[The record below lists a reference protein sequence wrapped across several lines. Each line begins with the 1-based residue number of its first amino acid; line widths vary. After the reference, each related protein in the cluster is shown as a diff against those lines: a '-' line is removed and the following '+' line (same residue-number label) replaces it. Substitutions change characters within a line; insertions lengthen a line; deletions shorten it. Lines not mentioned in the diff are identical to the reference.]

1 MPKNTGRDG
10 NTQPRPAAPVG
21 VVLAGGA
28 SLRMGRDKARLA
40 LPGEDQPISLPAG
53 AAARLAAV
61 CAEVAVAD
69 GGRGV
74 LPGLPSLPDGPGRGP
89 VAGILGAAAA
99 YPGRPLLV
107 LACDLPRVPA
117 ALLAELVRPE
127 GDERFDWVVPR
138 WPGGLEPL
146 CSLYAP
152 AALAALAERAGRGIF
167 APHRLAEEE
176 SLAVRYLE
184 GDLLA
189 RFGPPEEV
197 FLNLNT
203 PEDLERYTS
212 SAPGTSPQ
220 APQGQISRR
229 KSKR

>member
-1 MPKNTGRDG
+1 MVARSPH
-10 NTQPRPAAPVG
+10 PRLRSVSWSELSWPAAPRS
-21 VVLAGGA
+21 AWGA
-28 SLRMGRDKARLA
+28 TRPSW
-40 LPGEDQPISLPAG
+40 
-53 AAARLAAV
+53 LAAV

-74 LPGLPSLPDGPGRGP
+74 LPALPSLPDGPGRGP

-117 ALLAELVRPE
+117 ALLAELARAGGLARSE
-127 GDERFDWVVPR
+127 GNDELDWVVPR
-138 WPGGLEPL
+138 WTGGLEPL
-146 CSLYAP
+146 CAFYSP
-152 AALAALAERAGRGIF
+152 AALAVLAERAGRGLL

-176 SLAVRYLE
+176 RLVVRYLE
-184 GDLLA
+184 GDFLA

-203 PEDLERYTS
+203 PADLERYTS

-229 KSKR
+229 KS

>member
-1 MPKNTGRDG
+1 MNIGRDG
-10 NTQPRPAAPVG
+10 STRQHLEAPVG

-28 SLRMGRDKARLA
+28 SRRMGWDKAL
-40 LPGEDQPISLPAG
+40 LVIEDKSLPAL
-53 AAARLAAV
+53 AAERLKAV

-69 GGRGV
+69 RGRGLV
-74 LPGLPSLPDGPGRGP
+74 PGLSSFPDAPGGGPA
-89 VAGILGAAAA
+89 AGILGAAAA

-107 LACDLPRVPA
+107 LACDLPRVPVE
-117 ALLAELVRPE
+117 LLAELASS
-127 GDERFDWVVPR
+127 GAWDWAVPR
-138 WPGGLEPL
+138 WDRGLEPL
-146 CSLYAP
+146 CALYGP
-152 AALAALAERAGRGIF
+152 TALAILAGKGLR
-167 APHRLAEEE
+167 APHRLAAED
-176 SLAVRYLE
+176 LAIRYLE
-184 GDLLA
+184 GDGLA

-212 SAPGTSPQ
+212 SASGTSPW